1 MHEDEIKKPQRAAD
15 LQNVQRPIAAMAR
28 TYEQSVDFGW
38 HSHRRGQ
45 FLQIVDG
52 FMTARTPDT
61 SFIIPSGYGLLI
73 APEVPHAVHSHGR
86 VSMQSLYIEPDPGV
100 PLPWEP
106 VRVIA
111 TSPLLSATASAFLEQ
126 PTLYD
131 EDGRGGRLAALIL
144 EEIALA
150 REGPFALPMPSDKR
164 LQRLCRD
171 LTETPSI
178 DLDIDRW
185 ADNLGM
191 SRRTMTRKFR
201 TQTGMSFAEW
211 RRRLRTAH
219 VMRRQAEGVRLEEA
233 AADVG
238 YRSLSYLRKALREV
252 SV

>member
-1 MHEDEIKKPQRAAD
+1 MKQPQRAAD
-15 LQNVQRPIAAMAR
+15 LQNVPRPVAAMAR

-45 FLQIVDG
+45 LLQIIEG

-61 SFIIPSGYGLLI
+61 SFIIPCGYGLLI
-73 APEVPHAVHSHGR
+73 TPEIPHAVHSHGR
-86 VSMQSLYIEPDPGV
+86 VSMQSVYIEPEPGIAM
-100 PLPWEP
+100 PWEP
-106 VRVIA
+106 PRIIS
-111 TSPLLSATASAFLEQ
+111 TSTLLSATIGAFLKE

-131 EDGRGGRLAALIL
+131 ENGRGGHLAALIL
-144 EEIALA
+144 EEIANA
-150 REGPFALPMPSDKR
+150 EEGPFALPMPSDRR

-171 LTETPSI
+171 LSETPSL

-201 TQTGMSFAEW
+201 IQTGMSFAEW
-211 RRRLRTAH
+211 RRRLRMAH
-219 VMRRQAEGVRLEEA
+219 VMRRQAEGARLEEA

-238 YRSLSYLRKALREV
+238 YRSLSSLRKAMREAAG
-252 SV
+252 